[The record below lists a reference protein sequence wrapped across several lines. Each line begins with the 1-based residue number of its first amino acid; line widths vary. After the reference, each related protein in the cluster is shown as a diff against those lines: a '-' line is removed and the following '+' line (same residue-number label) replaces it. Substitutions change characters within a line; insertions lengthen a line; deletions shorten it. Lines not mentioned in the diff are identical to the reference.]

1 MASQGCI
8 RCIPAGMQKQSN
20 PIFAP
25 LAMVDLLE
33 IHSMPRITLAI
44 ADREHFAL
52 KLLSL
57 QKKKRILALAQ
68 EAIKQYLERE
78 GAYQLT
84 IQSDIQSDDSPP

>member
-1 MASQGCI
+1 
-8 RCIPAGMQKQSN
+8 
-20 PIFAP
+20 
-25 LAMVDLLE
+25 
-33 IHSMPRITLAI
+33 MPRITLAI